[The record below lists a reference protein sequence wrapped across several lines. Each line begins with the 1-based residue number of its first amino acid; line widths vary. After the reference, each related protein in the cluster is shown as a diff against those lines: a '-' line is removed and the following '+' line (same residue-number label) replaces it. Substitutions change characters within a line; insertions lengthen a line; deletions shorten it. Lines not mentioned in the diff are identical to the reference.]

1 MPKKYKVNIS
11 RTAQNDLE
19 QIFFYIAEDSI
30 NNNAKKFILELEK
43 KIYSLDTFP
52 ERFALIPENIFFG
65 TNYMH
70 ITHKKYRTIYRIDKD
85 SIYILRVIHGAKLLE
100 L

>member
-1 MPKKYKVNIS
+1 MAKKFKIYLTEN
-11 RTAQNDLE
+11 AQQDLE

-30 NNNAKKFILELEK
+30 ENARNFVLELEE
-43 KIYSLDTFP
+43 KIYSLDTLP

-65 TNYMH
+65 TNYRH
-70 ITHKKYRTIYRIDKD
+70 IVQKKYRVVYKIV
-85 SIYILRVIHGAKLLE
+85 SNSVCILRVVHGAKLLD